1 MSDFKPAISVIMP
14 CYNAEKYIETAI
26 RSFAENTV
34 STKCELIIINDGS
47 TDGTRKIIDDMC
59 SCYPDNVIRCIDIP
73 NGGVSAARN
82 RGIREARGKY
92 ISFIDSDDM
101 YAKYFLES
109 LLSGIRR
116 TRADTCCCCWTRS
129 EDSLTKQKV
138 EAVPV
143 KKKKLLDNVL
153 YKTRLVAVW
162 STLYRRSIIAA
173 ENLRFSETIKYGEDI
188 EFLWKY
194 LSCCKTFALVNANY
208 YFYRLVPGSAMNRV
222 TWDKTQM
229 LDAVMNIIGKMET
242 TSPEYVESFAS
253 YMLPRKLISLQK
265 DFASH
270 GEIEYFSRIESQYD
284 KKMMLHVAGR
294 GKPEVRLAALTY
306 AVSPRSF
313 YLFFHQISG
322 IQKKMKLF
330 QEL

>member
-1 MSDFKPAISVIMP
+1 M
-14 CYNAEKYIETAI
+14 
-26 RSFAENTV
+26 
-34 STKCELIIINDGS
+34 
-47 TDGTRKIIDDMC
+47 
-59 SCYPDNVIRCIDIP
+59 
-73 NGGVSAARN
+73 
-82 RGIREARGKY
+82 
-92 ISFIDSDDM
+92 
-101 YAKYFLES
+101 
-109 LLSGIRR
+109 
-116 TRADTCCCCWTRS
+116 
-129 EDSLTKQKV
+129 
-138 EAVPV
+138 
-143 KKKKLLDNVL
+143 
-153 YKTRLVAVW
+153 AVW

>member
-26 RSFAENTV
+26 RSFAENTI

-153 YKTRLVAVW
+153 Y
-162 STLYRRSIIAA
+162 
-173 ENLRFSETIKYGEDI
+173 
-188 EFLWKY
+188 
-194 LSCCKTFALVNANY
+194 
-208 YFYRLVPGSAMNRV
+208 
-222 TWDKTQM
+222 
-229 LDAVMNIIGKMET
+229 
-242 TSPEYVESFAS
+242 
-253 YMLPRKLISLQK
+253 
-265 DFASH
+265 
-270 GEIEYFSRIESQYD
+270 
-284 KKMMLHVAGR
+284 
-294 GKPEVRLAALTY
+294 
-306 AVSPRSF
+306 
-313 YLFFHQISG
+313 
-322 IQKKMKLF
+322 
-330 QEL
+330 